1 MAELSDERIHRLL
14 TEAEDRL
21 AATPYH
27 DITTDVGQPTLK
39 LDSPSLVVGA
49 KGGIARPPQQ
59 RLAVRDAHQTNP
71 KVCYQPYLLLRDLF
85 LCDDKLPMLYT
96 IDVAN
101 KLDDAGQGWFGLP
114 KTDPNDKEFKRDV
127 QLLQMRGTALDP
139 SRHYKKESL
148 KAKMPRYAHV
158 GRIVEGPTDFYSSRL
173 NRKERKMTLVD
184 ELLAAEKASGKFK
197 AKFNDIQGRKASGKK
212 ASYKRFVSQRRRR
225 N

>member
-1 MAELSDERIHRLL
+1 MAELSDARIHQLL

-21 AATPYH
+21 AATPHH
-27 DITTDVGQPTLK
+27 DITTDVGQPTPK
-39 LDSPSLVVGA
+39 LDSPSPVVDA

-59 RLAVRDAHQTNP
+59 RLAVRDAHQIIPN
-71 KVCYQPYLLLRDLF
+71 
-85 LCDDKLPMLYT
+85 
-96 IDVAN
+96 N
-101 KLDDAGQGWFGLP
+101 KSDDAGQGWFGLP

-173 NRKERKMTLVD
+173 TRKERKKTLVD

-197 AKFNDIQGRKASGKK
+197 SKFNDIQGRKASGKK

>member
-1 MAELSDERIHRLL
+1 MAGLSDERIHRLL

-39 LDSPSLVVGA
+39 LDSPSFVVGA

-59 RLAVRDAHQTNP
+59 RLAVRDAHQTIP
-71 KVCYQPYLLLRDLF
+71 K
-85 LCDDKLPMLYT
+85 
-96 IDVAN
+96 N

>member
-21 AATPYH
+21 AAKPYH
-27 DITTDVGQPTLK
+27 DIPTDVGQSTPK
-39 LDSPSLVVGA
+39 LGSLSPVVGA

-59 RLAVRDAHQTNP
+59 RLAARDAHQMIPN
-71 KVCYQPYLLLRDLF
+71 
-85 LCDDKLPMLYT
+85 
-96 IDVAN
+96 N
-101 KLDDAGQGWFGLP
+101 KSDDAGQGWFGLP

-173 NRKERKMTLVD
+173 TRKERKKTLVD

-197 AKFNDIQGRKASGKK
+197 SKFNDIQGRKASGKK

>member
-21 AATPYH
+21 AAKPYH
-27 DITTDVGQPTLK
+27 DIPTDVGQSTPK
-39 LDSPSLVVGA
+39 LGSLSPVVGA

-59 RLAVRDAHQTNP
+59 RLAVRDAHQMIPN
-71 KVCYQPYLLLRDLF
+71 
-85 LCDDKLPMLYT
+85 
-96 IDVAN
+96 N
-101 KLDDAGQGWFGLP
+101 ESDDAGQGWFGLP

-158 GRIVEGPTDFYSSRL
+158 GRIVEGPTDFYNSRL
-173 NRKERKMTLVD
+173 TRKERKMTLVD

-197 AKFNDIQGRKASGKK
+197 SKFNDIQGRKASGKK